1 MGSRLIFWKKSQPT
15 WAILSDQTDKI
26 PVTEIPIQDQQGEDV
41 TELKKRMLVFE
52 AQRWVGLKEVGGNN
66 RGQVV
71 EMFQKAVDGKAS
83 GEAWCL
89 AFVQFCI
96 QMVDKEYD
104 FVRQMKASKAAVFGT
119 EHCLTLWNKSGE
131 GQKKK
136 SPEVGTIVLWRHG
149 DTASGHAGVVTEVLQ
164 NGQFKTVEGNTGD
177 GAGVV
182 REGDGVF
189 ERIRS
194 VNGAG
199 TMKVLGFIHPWT

>member
-1 MGSRLIFWKKSQPT
+1 M
-15 WAILSDQTDKI
+15 
-26 PVTEIPIQDQQGEDV
+26 

-149 DTASGHAGVVTEVLQ
+149 DTTNGHAGIVTELLQ
-164 NGQFKTVEGNTGD
+164 NGEFKTVEGNTGD
-177 GAGVV
+177 GKGVV

-189 ERIRS
+189 ERVRS

-199 TMKVLGFIHPWT
+199 SMKVLGFIHPWT